1 MLGENE
7 HISPSTLGS
16 SINTWEHK
24 KHSENCRTEK
34 NLHLNSMM
42 DNPTTDNNA
51 YNKWVASV

>member
-1 MLGENE
+1 MLEKNE
-7 HISPSTLGS
+7 HISLSTLDS

-24 KHSENCRTEK
+24 RHSENCRTEK

-42 DNPTTDNNA
+42 DNPTTNNNA